1 MSEPRGGSAADKAAA
16 LAFGRDVYSGHG
28 KIEIIPK
35 VKAQTLSEMATAY
48 TPGVGHV
55 VRHLLEHPDQLDVQ
69 TAHGNMIALVT
80 DGTAVLGLG
89 DTGPS
94 AAIPVMEGKAV
105 MFKSLAGLD
114 CMPLC
119 LRTDTINYFCD
130 TIAALEPSFSGI
142 NLEDIAAP
150 SCFEIVRRLE
160 ERLSIPV
167 LHDDQ
172 FGTATVVTAAMINAL
187 KATGRTAAQC
197 SVVVNG
203 IGAAGSAVVQML
215 EALGVGNIIAV
226 DRAGILDPEDEAS
239 HAHWREIAA
248 RTNRNAVRG
257 DLGDAMRGADAFIGL
272 SKGGLVSQ
280 DMVRSMA
287 SDAIVLALANP
298 EPEIDPED
306 AIEAGAAVAASGRFD
321 YPNHCNNVLA
331 FPGLMR
337 GAVEVKAKR
346 ISLTMCLAAAK
357 AIASHGGTRPR
368 GDALLPSPLDLSVHA
383 AVAEA
388 VGQQSIIEGT
398 AQHSLNRREI
408 HDKTLLYALA
418 VQTRM
423 ESL

>member
-1 MSEPRGGSAADKAAA
+1 MNEPRSGSAADKAAA

-28 KIEIIPK
+28 KIEILPK
-35 VKAQTLSEMATAY
+35 VKARTLSEMATAY

-55 VRHLLEHPDQLDVQ
+55 VRHLLQHPDQLDEQ

-89 DTGPS
+89 NTGPS

-105 MFKSLAGLD
+105 MFKSLTGLD

-119 LRTDTINYFCD
+119 LRTDSIDYFCD
-130 TIAALEPSFSGI
+130 TVAALEPSFSGI
-142 NLEDIAAP
+142 NLEDVAAP
-150 SCFEIVRRLE
+150 ACFEIVRRLE
-160 ERLSIPV
+160 DRLSIPV

-187 KATGRTAAQC
+187 KTTGRTAAHC
-197 SVVVNG
+197 TVVVNG
-203 IGAAGSAVVQML
+203 IGAAGTAAVQML
-215 EALGVGNIIAV
+215 EALGIGNVIAV
-226 DRAGILDPEDEAS
+226 DRSGILNADDDTAHP
-239 HAHWREIAA
+239 HWREIAA
-248 RTNRNAVRG
+248 RTNRDGLRG
-257 DLGDAMRGADAFIGL
+257 DLATAMREADAFVGL

-287 SDAIVLALANP
+287 DGAIVLALANP

-306 AIEAGAAVAASGRFD
+306 AVDAGAAVAASGRFD

-346 ISLTMCLAAAK
+346 ISLTMCLAAAR
-357 AIASHGGTRPR
+357 AIASHGNDGS
-368 GDALLPSPLDLSVHA
+368 GSGALLPSPLDLSVHA

-388 VGQQSIIEGT
+388 VGQQAIADGL
-398 AQHSLNRREI
+398 AQ
-408 HDKTLLYALA
+408 
-418 VQTRM
+418 
-423 ESL
+423 ESRK